1 MLGEGGVKS
10 KLALLLGLLVFL
22 SPITHHLSL
31 VWAEDLTV
39 VARVDKTEVRT
50 DQTLRFSVTIA
61 GPLRKAPKVKLT
73 ALDGFQ
79 ILSSGTSQ
87 EFQLHKGRR
96 RQAMTLTYRL
106 APPPPEPTH
115 WDRLRWRWKARFM
128 KRSRLR
134 SRWSIGV
141 WVRSR
146 PRSLNCFEI
155 LNWKKGLSSN
165 HVIHPRAA
173 LSRVQPRISP

>member
-1 MLGEGGVKS
+1 MKRIWYFLRVVFFY
-10 KLALLLGLLVFL
+10 LLLSNFCYLGFA
-22 SPITHHLSL
+22 
-31 VWAEDLTV
+31 AEDLTV

-50 DQTLRFSVTIA
+50 DQTLRFSVTIT

-106 APPPPEPTH
+106 APTTPGTYTLGPVEVEVEGQIYETQPIEVTVVHRGLGPKSAPELEPFR
-115 WDRLRWRWKARFM
+115 DPELEEGF
-128 KRSRLR
+128 
-134 SRWSIGV
+134 
-141 WVRSR
+141 
-146 PRSLNCFEI
+146 I
-155 LNWKKGLSSN
+155 L
-165 HVIHPRAA
+165 
-173 LSRVQPRISP
+173 